1 MIFGFFAE
9 HEIHELSTASAML
22 QNSLGCVE
30 KVQAVSLNIYLLS
43 RSCTSIVRLEDGIF
57 PNRVCWNGPPF
68 QRARISTRRQC
79 VWKTLRANLV
89 VVAGNTAVAEHKF
102 PKKHGYLHG
111 LHYVTIYP
119 NRTPTHAGL
128 KSCAMGRDQNKRQT
142 NRACYLFPPT

>member
-1 MIFGFFAE
+1 M
-9 HEIHELSTASAML
+9 
-22 QNSLGCVE
+22 E

-89 VVAGNTAVAEHKF
+89 VVAGNTAVAEHKI
-102 PKKHGYLHG
+102 PKKHVYLHS

-119 NRTPTHAGL
+119 NRTPTRRPGYPVQRAGTKISDRQQSL
-128 KSCAMGRDQNKRQT
+128 LFVAVVTIRGNNKDRNKFFF
-142 NRACYLFPPT
+142 NRINKPFQ